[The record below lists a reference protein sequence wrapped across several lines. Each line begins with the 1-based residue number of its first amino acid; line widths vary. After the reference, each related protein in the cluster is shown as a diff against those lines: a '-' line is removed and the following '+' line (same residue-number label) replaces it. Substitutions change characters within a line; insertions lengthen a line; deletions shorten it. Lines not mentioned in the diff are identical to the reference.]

1 MFSELGRK
9 KSPLAGSMSWSGQP
23 GWRANRRAVA
33 KANARVKP
41 RECFIRTK
49 LICGKDVVCQGVATD
64 LMARADAEELRNA
77 RIGTTGGTDGGN
89 SGKFSDER
97 PEGERNR
104 QDSP

>member
-9 KSPLAGSMSWSGQP
+9 KS
-23 GWRANRRAVA
+23 
-33 KANARVKP
+33 ARVASKP
-41 RECFIRTK
+41 KGRSESERSWEAPKCFTRTK
-49 LICGKDVVCQGVATD
+49 LICGIDVVCQGVATD

-77 RIGTTGGTDGGN
+77 RIGSTGGTDGGN